1 MFQRWSRLGPQG
13 CVSGFFIEKLWGVI
27 EIAGI
32 DVQMACAKFEDDRR
46 CYFGCSAAVLDIF

>member
-13 CVSGFFIEKLWGVI
+13 CVSGFFIEKLWLWGVI

-32 DVQMACAKFEDDRR
+32 DVQMACAKFEDNRR
-46 CYFGCSAAVLDIF
+46 CYFGCSVDIF